1 MDTAVANAPAP
12 VCDGNQSEPMTEVTV
27 GCGKGYL
34 RIKRLIDILVSLSLI
49 LLLWF
54 PMLVIAAVIRL
65 DSEGP
70 AIFSQKRLG
79 RYGEPFTIYK
89 FRTMRKD
96 APPELASCE
105 FRDSAAY
112 ITKIGGFLR
121 RTSIDELPQLFNILK
136 GDMSLVGYRPVCVTE
151 TKLNEM
157 RKQLGVF
164 ALRPGIT
171 GLAQVSGRDNIYG
184 ERKARLDAE
193 YVSRC
198 SLGMDLLCVLKTIK
212 TVFTGEGAI

>member
-1 MDTAVANAPAP
+1 METAVAESAVPL
-12 VCDGNQSEPMTEVTV
+12 CDDQRSEPMTPVAV

-34 RIKRLIDILVSLSLI
+34 LIKRLADILVSLFLI
-49 LLLWF
+49 LLLWL
-54 PMLVIAAVIRL
+54 PMLSIALVIRI
-65 DSEGP
+65 DSRGP

-89 FRTMRKD
+89 FRTMRTD
-96 APPELASCE
+96 APSELASCE
-105 FRDSAAY
+105 FRDSGEY
-112 ITKIGGFLR
+112 ITKVGGFLR

-184 ERKARLDAE
+184 QRKAQLDAE
-193 YVSRC
+193 YVSHC
-198 SLGMDLLCVLKTIK
+198 SAGMDLMCILKTVK
-212 TVFTGEGAI
+212 TVFTGEGVI